1 MRFPTP
7 PRDIEIAMVRARPN
21 ARATAYRFKSLK
33 KFTVRKID
41 QTEKK
46 VPAHAGLI
54 INSRIHYYQNFPPNP
69 EC

>member
-1 MRFPTP
+1 MRFSTP

-21 ARATAYRFKSLK
+21 ARATAHRFKLLK

-54 INSRIHYYQNFPPNP
+54 II
-69 EC
+69 